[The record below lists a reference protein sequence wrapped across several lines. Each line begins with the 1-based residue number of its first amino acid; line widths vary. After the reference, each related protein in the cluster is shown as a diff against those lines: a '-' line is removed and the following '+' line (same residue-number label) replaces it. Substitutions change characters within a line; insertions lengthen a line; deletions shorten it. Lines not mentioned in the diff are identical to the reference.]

1 MIAATPTGLDTGIV
15 RAVVVIPLEVTS
27 VSLSNKGILLTPRFS
42 AVESEL
48 ALFADRPCFR
58 INPPFTLIIGVNA
71 VNAFALTLSLTI

>member
-1 MIAATPTGLDTGIV
+1 MIAAAPTGLDTGIV
-15 RAVVVIPLEVTS
+15 RAVMVIPLAATR

-48 ALFADRPCFR
+48 ALFADKPCLR
-58 INPPFTLIIGVNA
+58 INPPSTLIIGVSA